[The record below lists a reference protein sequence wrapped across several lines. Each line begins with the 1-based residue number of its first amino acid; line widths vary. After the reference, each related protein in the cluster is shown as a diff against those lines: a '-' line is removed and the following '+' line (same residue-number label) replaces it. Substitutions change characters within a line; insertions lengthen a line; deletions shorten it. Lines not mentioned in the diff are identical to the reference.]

1 MKSVVTG
8 GCGFIGSHVVD
19 ALVDRGDRVVV
30 VDDLAT
36 GDLANLNPRAELL
49 LGSILDASLL
59 ERAFE
64 GAGRVF
70 HLAALPRISRSI
82 EDPVGTGRVNVLG
95 TLNVFEAARRASVG
109 RTVYSSS
116 SSVYG
121 AQPTH
126 LMYEE
131 MPPDPLSPYALQ
143 KLMGEQFASMF
154 ARLYGM
160 TIVSLRYFNVYGAR
174 QPFQG
179 PYALVIGKFLHLARC
194 GRALTIYGDGEQTRS
209 YCHVSDVARANL
221 LAADADLPTGRNTV
235 LNIGSRE
242 ETSVNEIA
250 RMVCGKVEH
259 ILPNPRGTTEEQ
271 RKAADSSRAASLLGW
286 APSVSLRVGI
296 GALAAASNGA
306 GVTGAFPR
314 AQGL

>member
-19 ALVDRGDRVVV
+19 ALVARGDRVVV

-36 GDLANLNPRAELL
+36 GD
-49 LGSILDASLL
+49 
-59 ERAFE
+59 
-64 GAGRVF
+64 
-70 HLAALPRISRSI
+70 LAALPRISRSI

-95 TLNVFEAARRASVG
+95 TLNVFEAARRASVE

-121 AQPTH
+121 AQPTY
-126 LMYEE
+126 LMSEE

-143 KLMGEQFASMF
+143 KLMGEQLAAMF

-160 TIVSLRYFNVYGAR
+160 TIVSLRYFNVYGPR

-179 PYALVIGKFLHLARC
+179 PYALVIGKFLHLARR
-194 GRALTIYGDGEQTRS
+194 GRPLTIYGNGQQTRS
-209 YCHVSDVARANL
+209 YCHVSDVVRANL
-221 LAADADLPTGRNTV
+221 LAADAYLAAGCNTV

-242 ETSVNEIA
+242 EMSVNEIA
-250 RMVCGKVEH
+250 RMIGGKVEH
-259 ILPNPRGTTEEQ
+259 ILPNPRGETEER
-271 RKAADSSRAASLLGW
+271 RKAADSSRAASLVGW
-286 APSVSLRVGI
+286 APSVSWTEGI
-296 GALAAASNGA
+296 GAPAAESDDASVA
-306 GVTGAFPR
+306 EDTVAF
-314 AQGL
+314 G